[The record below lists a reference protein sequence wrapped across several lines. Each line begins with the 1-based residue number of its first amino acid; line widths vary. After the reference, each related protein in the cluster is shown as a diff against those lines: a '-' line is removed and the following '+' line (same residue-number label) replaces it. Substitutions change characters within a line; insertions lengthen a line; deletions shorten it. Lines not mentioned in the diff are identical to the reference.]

1 MLTTLRKKRKKKKR
15 KAGVATLNSA
25 RALGSAH
32 TGSEE
37 AKEAM
42 IPIVPEKQEIMEL
55 MDAPCYPELLVN
67 WDWFCD
73 NAELFRKVDKKTS
86 KEISEK
92 NDCELKACY
101 HNTWKSDI
109 RGKYRYFEGYVNSQ
123 RLPLMTAH
131 SWLVDSKGNVID
143 PTLIID
149 VPKDKYGKA
158 MKNRCGDYY
167 IGIEIPRDWLN
178 KTAFKLE
185 RTGDFMKQWCDRN
198 D

>member
-1 MLTTLRKKRKKKKR
+1 MDCPL
-15 KAGVATLNSA
+15 
-25 RALGSAH
+25 
-32 TGSEE
+32 
-37 AKEAM
+37 
-42 IPIVPEKQEIMEL
+42 IPDLPVH
-55 MDAPCYPELLVN
+55 

-73 NAELFRKVDKKTS
+73 NAELFSKVDKKTS

-109 RGKYRYFEGYVNSQ
+109 RGKYRYFEGHVNSQ

-149 VPKDKYGKA
+149 VKIDGKE

-178 KTAFKLE
+178 KTVRKLLRADSTLFE
-185 RTGDFMKQWCDRN
+185 YYNYKEEKTDEE
-198 D
+198 